1 MAHVFYAPDSDPA
14 MQRAKQQARDTFRY
28 FWRELAWEQ
37 RRIVPALDLA
47 AVKVAFRDDAAKG
60 SDGAAPT
67 EEMWLGDITFD
78 GKHIR
83 GTLLNTPNELRSIA
97 AGDRVD
103 VALGEISDWMYAAD
117 GEVYGAFTVQLLRLG
132 MKRAER
138 EAHDE
143 AWGLAF
149 GDPKQPRLLPSNYPR
164 PPAEHPMAM
173 NMGKSLTELVQKSP
187 AQALAHDETGF
198 TLLHHLA
205 LAGSPSGVR
214 ILLAHGA
221 DPKALTRHG
230 MTAQALAESLGWTE
244 VAEIL
249 RQPLRS

>member
-1 MAHVFYAPDSDPA
+1 MANVFYAPDSDPA

-47 AVKVAFRDDAAKG
+47 AVKVAFRDEDGDAQ
-60 SDGAAPT
+60 DDAPT
-67 EEMWLGDITFD
+67 EEMWLDDVAFD
-78 GKHIR
+78 GKHIT

-103 VALGEISDWMYAAD
+103 VALGEISDWMYAAE

-138 EAHDE
+138 AAHDE
-143 AWGLAF
+143 AWGLEF

-173 NMGKSLTELVQKSP
+173 NMGKSLTELVQKDP
-187 AQALAHDETGF
+187 AQALSPDEDGF

-221 DPKALTRHG
+221 DPTRRTNHG
-230 MTAQALAESLGWTE
+230 MTAQALAEALGWTE
-244 VAEIL
+244 VAAIL
-249 RQPLRS
+249 RQPPAAL